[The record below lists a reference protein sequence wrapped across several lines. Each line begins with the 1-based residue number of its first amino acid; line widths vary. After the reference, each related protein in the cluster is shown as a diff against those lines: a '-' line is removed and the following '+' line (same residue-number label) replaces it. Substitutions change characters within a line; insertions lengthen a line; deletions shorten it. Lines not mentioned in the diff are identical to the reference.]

1 VVARNYRLPAGE
13 IDIVAWDGDTCAIV
27 EVKTRGSADHG
38 DPESAIDKEKRR
50 ALLRAGAAYARR
62 AGVEW
67 DRVRFDAVSV
77 IMSAPPQ
84 ITLRKAAF
92 GARR

>member
-1 VVARNYRLPAGE
+1 
-13 IDIVAWDGDTCAIV
+13 V
-27 EVKTRGSADHG
+27 EVKTRGSAEHG
-38 DPESAIDKEKRR
+38 EPEAAINAEKRQ

-77 IMSAPPQ
+77 VMSARPEV
-84 ITLRKAAF
+84 TLRKAAF